1 MGTILA
7 KLDALNATL
16 TAIQG
21 DIMEI
26 QTALGEL
33 EVKIDDVNATLT
45 DLIITSKN
53 ELMALIETKAGEIQ
67 AKLEAVNATII
78 DVLSDEMGDYY
89 ALLNTTLGE
98 IEVKLDT
105 IKDWLTQMNATL
117 VEIREDVAVIKAR
130 SDTIL
135 ARLDAINAS
144 LTDLIITSKNE
155 IIALVES
162 EIGDLRARLEAINAT
177 IISIITDRME
187 EYYALINTTLGE
199 IEVKLD
205 TLKDWLAQLNATIV
219 DIEGDVATIRAGVS
233 TILARLD
240 ALDATLTDIQG
251 DIAVLDTTLGEIKAE
266 LDALAEDVETILSI
280 LGEWTGGV
288 TAVAGYKVLALTTS
302 ELKGIWAEGTV
313 VKISLYAPEAGRLHL
328 IIPKALL
335 EALGVG
341 IDAVDVVLGWSE
353 VDYEVVDLGA
363 SYMLVISY
371 GPGDHTFEVYLTGA
385 PIYRTLTG
393 ISILALAGAAVVGAG
408 LAAYYILVRRR
419 S

>member
-1 MGTILA
+1 
-7 KLDALNATL
+7 
-16 TAIQG
+16 
-21 DIMEI
+21 
-26 QTALGEL
+26 
-33 EVKIDDVNATLT
+33 
-45 DLIITSKN
+45 
-53 ELMALIETKAGEIQ
+53 
-67 AKLEAVNATII
+67 
-78 DVLSDEMGDYY
+78 MGDYY

-219 DIEGDVATIRAGVS
+219 DIC
-233 TILARLD
+233 LL
-240 ALDATLTDIQG
+240 
-251 DIAVLDTTLGEIKAE
+251 
-266 LDALAEDVETILSI
+266 
-280 LGEWTGGV
+280 
-288 TAVAGYKVLALTTS
+288 YTS
-302 ELKGIWAEGTV
+302 PSPRDRG
-313 VKISLYAPEAGRLHL
+313 
-328 IIPKALL
+328 
-335 EALGVG
+335 
-341 IDAVDVVLGWSE
+341 
-353 VDYEVVDLGA
+353 
-363 SYMLVISY
+363 
-371 GPGDHTFEVYLTGA
+371 
-385 PIYRTLTG
+385 
-393 ISILALAGAAVVGAG
+393 
-408 LAAYYILVRRR
+408 
-419 S
+419 